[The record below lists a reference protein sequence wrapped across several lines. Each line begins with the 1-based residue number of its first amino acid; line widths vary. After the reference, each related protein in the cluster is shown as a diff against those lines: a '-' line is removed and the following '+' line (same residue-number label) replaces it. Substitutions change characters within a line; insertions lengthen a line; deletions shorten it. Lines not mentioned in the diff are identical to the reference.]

1 VETGDLAIG
10 GSYCAYLFIVLL
22 EISIVY
28 LQRPNLYRLLREQD
42 RPSNGLR
49 DSYPVAVG
57 IIGTGLNWFSWLLAA
72 YVAKEFGI
80 ANGVLFFILGI
91 GTSIGANILLPK
103 LPRVDQIGHIISIP
117 AAILLVQAVLLATGI
132 PEVTR

>member
-1 VETGDLAIG
+1 VETGELAIG
-10 GSYCAYLFIVLL
+10 GSYFAYLFVVFL

-42 RPSNGLR
+42 RPSSGSR

-57 IIGTGLNWFSWLLAA
+57 IIGTGLNWFSWLLSA
-72 YVAKEFGI
+72 YVAKESGI
-80 ANGVLFFILGI
+80 ANGVLFFILGM

-117 AAILLVQAVLLATGI
+117 ATILLVRAVLLATGI